1 MKSKLNMESK
11 SINSINDLK
20 KSFIK
25 VPENFYPAYSE
36 DGDDETLRDIYR
48 NYPLGK
54 GTLLKLRDK
63 TEIDEKGGFFA
74 DLVDGKFQEAPPR
87 YSYTLFRKLTEE
99 EFEKIFGG
107 INNESN

>member
-11 SINSINDLK
+11 PINSINDLK
-20 KSFIK
+20 ESFIK
-25 VPENFYPAYSE
+25 VPENFYPTYSE

-63 TEIDEKGGFFA
+63 AEIDEKGGFFA

-87 YSYTLFRKLTEE
+87 YFYTLFRKLTEE
-99 EFEKIFGG
+99 EFEKVFGD
-107 INNESN
+107 ID